1 MLRGRLLPFL
11 PAFVL
16 ALAPFGDA
24 QQLTMTVDAA
34 KRGAPI
40 NPFVYGQFTEN
51 ANNNFYRGGLW
62 AEMVEDRKFYY
73 PIAAATSQPT
83 PPQGA
88 GRGRGAATRRSWR
101 PVGGDSMVTMD
112 EKQAY
117 SGKHSPQIAL
127 DPATAHGIL
136 QTGLAI
142 RQGQKYTGRVVLAA
156 DAGAVVEVHLIW
168 GNNPGDRQTV
178 RIPGIA
184 HEYRK
189 FPLSFTGGADS
200 ADAAIEVSAIGKGAL
215 HIGAISLMP
224 ADNIDGWRADS
235 IKALKEIGPTMIR
248 YGGNF
253 LSDYEWRYGV
263 GDRDTRTSRF
273 DYAWNQMEPNDV
285 GTDEILD
292 LDRILGAEPYMD
304 VNSGFGDAYSAAQWV
319 EYCNGAVTTPMGKLR
334 AANGHPEPWHVHWWN
349 IGNEMYGP
357 WQMGEMQVKQYTIK
371 HNFFA
376 EAMRQADP
384 TIFLIGVG
392 ASPAEMS
399 TTGAAKLY
407 GKPVTEFGA
416 PGDWDFA
423 MLTNSAGNFD
433 ALAEHLYPKG
443 NQAFDPD
450 KQAFVA
456 VDESMTD
463 HARRLPNRV
472 KTAVEAWQEY
482 QRLFPKLDMKKI
494 PIALDEWRP
503 GAIAER
509 SPMFSTISSAETLHE
524 VFRNSEWFAMTA
536 FTHLTGLVSGATD
549 TTILPVGRMFEL
561 YRRHFGTIPVD
572 IRGNSPQ
579 HEVKGV
585 VNVDK
590 PKASSGSDTYPLDA
604 AAALTADGKTLTLAI
619 VNPTDSDQPI
629 DVSFLG
635 VNLRPSG
642 KLFSIAAPDSVGTP
656 QPGRAAAV
664 SIAESPLTAVPA
676 KLVIPKQ
683 SISLFELPV
692 R

>member
-1 MLRGRLLPFL
+1 
-11 PAFVL
+11 
-16 ALAPFGDA
+16 
-24 QQLTMTVDAA
+24 
-34 KRGAPI
+34 
-40 NPFVYGQFTEN
+40 
-51 ANNNFYRGGLW
+51 
-62 AEMVEDRKFYY
+62 
-73 PIAAATSQPT
+73 
-83 PPQGA
+83 
-88 GRGRGAATRRSWR
+88 
-101 PVGGDSMVTMD
+101 
-112 EKQAY
+112 
-117 SGKHSPQIAL
+117 
-127 DPATAHGIL
+127 
-136 QTGLAI
+136 
-142 RQGQKYTGRVVLAA
+142 
-156 DAGAVVEVHLIW
+156 
-168 GNNPGDRQTV
+168 
-178 RIPGIA
+178 
-184 HEYRK
+184 
-189 FPLSFTGGADS
+189 
-200 ADAAIEVSAIGKGAL
+200 
-215 HIGAISLMP
+215 
-224 ADNIDGWRADS
+224 
-235 IKALKEIGPTMIR
+235 
-248 YGGNF
+248 
-253 LSDYEWRYGV
+253 
-263 GDRDTRTSRF
+263 
-273 DYAWNQMEPNDV
+273 
-285 GTDEILD
+285 
-292 LDRILGAEPYMD
+292 
-304 VNSGFGDAYSAAQWV
+304 
-319 EYCNGAVTTPMGKLR
+319 
-334 AANGHPEPWHVHWWN
+334 
-349 IGNEMYGP
+349 
-357 WQMGEMQVKQYTIK
+357 
-371 HNFFA
+371 
-376 EAMRQADP
+376 
-384 TIFLIGVG
+384 
-392 ASPAEMS
+392 
-399 TTGAAKLY
+399 
-407 GKPVTEFGA
+407 
-416 PGDWDFA
+416 
-423 MLTNSAGNFD
+423 
-433 ALAEHLYPKG
+433 
-443 NQAFDPD
+443 
-450 KQAFVA
+450 
-456 VDESMTD
+456 MTD

-635 VNLRPSG
+635 VNLQPSG